1 MTVDDY
7 DVDDDDDDGLL
18 AGAVDCSPPG
28 LAQMKLLSI
37 QCTRRKG
44 KGTGIFLK
52 TPPMKFLLPQ
62 SERVAYNKRHRSAL
76 IIIIMVLLLR
86 PLSLHYTRH

>member
-7 DVDDDDDDGLL
+7 DVDDDDGLL
-18 AGAVDCSPPG
+18 AGTVDCSPPG
-28 LAQMKLLSI
+28 GAQMKLLSI

-44 KGTGIFLK
+44 NGTGIFLK